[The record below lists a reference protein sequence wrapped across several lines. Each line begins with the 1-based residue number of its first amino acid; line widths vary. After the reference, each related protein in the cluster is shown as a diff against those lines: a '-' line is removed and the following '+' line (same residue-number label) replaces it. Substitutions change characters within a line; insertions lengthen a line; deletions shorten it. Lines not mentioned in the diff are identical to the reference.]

1 MSMSHLWL
9 GLLSSIVLIVVC
21 FSGAMFAFKKQI
33 TELLNYSVVFN
44 KDRELK
50 EWVKPDAIINDFT
63 RNGLEVISIDYP
75 ADFNR
80 NIFVSYQNKGSNKKE
95 SIYIHP
101 SNGEVIGKKYVS
113 TTHFFQ
119 TVKTLHKNLFLGEV
133 GKQIVGISVFIF
145 VFLLF
150 SGIVLWFP
158 KNKRQLKT
166 NLKVKWS
173 AKLPRVIYDLHKVI
187 GFYFLFPLVFISIT
201 GLYIAYPWVKS
212 TILVSLGGQPVLNIS
227 NKEDV
232 QHKLSDTFASFL
244 EESMNIQHKE
254 KGSQSISIDPLLKDV
269 NQRLA
274 YNGSTSI
281 ALAVNDKTEIEI
293 TKIKQEG
300 LMNLIVPDQIIYN
313 QKGEFKKAIL
323 FSDLTI
329 ADQFKTVSLPLHT
342 GEIFGLSGVIFYF
355 IVTMVGCSLPITGLL
370 IWLRKL

>member
-1 MSMSHLWL
+1 MSHLWL